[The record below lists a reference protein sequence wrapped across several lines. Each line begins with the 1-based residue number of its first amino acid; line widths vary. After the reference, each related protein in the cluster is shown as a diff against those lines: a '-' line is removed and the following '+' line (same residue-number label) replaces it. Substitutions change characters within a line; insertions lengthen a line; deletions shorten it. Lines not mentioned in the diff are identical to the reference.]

1 MTRSELARRIDHSV
15 LKPESTEQEIR
26 AGAEVVRAWEVGY
39 YCVQPCWVGVA
50 AEALR
55 GVDAQVV
62 SVIGFPHGCERP
74 DVKRL
79 ATSIAIEEGAA
90 EIDMVMNVGALRSA
104 QATWVAA
111 DIEGVVLAAQGVPVK
126 VILETA
132 TLTDE
137 EKRLACRLACDA
149 GAAFVKTSTGFHPAG
164 GATVADIRLLRAA
177 VGSQF
182 GVKASGGIRTLADAL
197 AMIDAGASRIGISAT
212 AAILAAVAASR

>member
-132 TLTDE
+132 
-137 EKRLACRLACDA
+137 
-149 GAAFVKTSTGFHPAG
+149 
-164 GATVADIRLLRAA
+164 
-177 VGSQF
+177 
-182 GVKASGGIRTLADAL
+182 
-197 AMIDAGASRIGISAT
+197 
-212 AAILAAVAASR
+212 AILAAVAASR